1 MLHFGRID
9 ISESIDVNKT
19 SASKECII
27 FYYFYF
33 LEKGYTFQLDAC
45 NGFQDALMMFINLND
60 IAFISNRVVNYHS
73 IY

>member
-27 FYYFYF
+27 FQYCCF